1 MNRKTLKVAAI
12 KTAGLDEGVFE
23 GIASAFDNV
32 DSVGDIVRRGAFAKA
47 LKADLVTPLI
57 WEHQAS
63 SPLAYVGEVIE
74 ARETDEGLA
83 IKGRFDLDTDQGAAA
98 YRQVKGRRVTG
109 LSIGYY
115 VNRSTK
121 NAEGNTELL
130 DLDLLEVSLVAR
142 GANDRAL
149 VTNVKSRSTAPTRS
163 WLARSAADSVLRTKG
178 TTMHTTAR
186 IEALTKGRDEQ
197 VALIKDI
204 IDTADKLQRDLT
216 GEEAEQVTEATEKAK
231 DLDKQLKKA
240 EVEESVMAEGFAL
253 AKSIGGVPKPG
264 DDDGSARTTGFLPMT
279 GTGVKSMAQRIA
291 KASTD
296 PQTKALVASGSRTT
310 PIELREEVAEQGR
323 VPQSILDVLAT
334 RSVGTTYSFLRQT
347 VRTGNAAP
355 VADGGTKPTSVY
367 TVESVDA
374 KLQVIAHVSEQIGH
388 YAIEDNSN
396 LEAFV
401 ESEMLYG
408 LRVALENQVLNGSGT
423 APALRGILNT
433 SGIQTQ
439 AFATN
444 TLTSVRKAITKLEST
459 GYAPAVLAI
468 SAADWEALELL
479 SVTSGAT
486 DVRGVPV
493 DAITRKLFGVQAV
506 ISNALPADTA
516 VLLDSSAVS
525 IDTDGMIDTRWSDA
539 VSDDFVKNFVRCRVE
554 GRFGLSVFKPAG
566 IVSVETAA

>member
-47 LKADLVTPLI
+47 LKADQVTPLI

-83 IKGRFDLDTDQGAAA
+83 IKGRFDLDTNQGAAA

-121 NAEGNTELL
+121 NAAGNTELL

-163 WLARSAADSVLRTKG
+163 WLARRAADSVLSLKG
-178 TTMHTTAR
+178 TTTMHTTAR

-197 VALIKDI
+197 IKLITEI
-204 IDTADKLQRDLT
+204 VETADKLQRDLT
-216 GEEAEQVTEATEKAK
+216 GEEAEQVEAATEKAK
-231 DLDKQLKKA
+231 DLDKKLKKA
-240 EVEESVMAEGFAL
+240 EADESVMAEAFAL
-253 AKSIGGVPKPG
+253 AKSVGGVRG
-264 DDDGSARTTGFLPMT
+264 DDDGSARTSGYLPMT
-279 GTGVKSMAQRIA
+279 GAGVKSMAQRIA

-323 VPQSILDVLAT
+323 VPQSLLDVLAT

-459 GYAPAVLAI
+459 GYVPSVLAI